1 MSDEEWRSLAREGR
15 LVKAAVVAERCGALV
30 TVPAIQEY
38 VLPCHAD
45 NGPEMG
51 RRFGGSCVACN
62 MRKLAM
68 IRGLLRGSRILSRF
82 RHRVASPSYSD
93 RDELCGDQSTRW
105 GLVRYP

>member
-68 IRGLLRGSRILSRF
+68 IRGQVSELQRQG
-82 RHRVASPSYSD
+82 RVMRRSKH
-93 RDELCGDQSTRW
+93 RW